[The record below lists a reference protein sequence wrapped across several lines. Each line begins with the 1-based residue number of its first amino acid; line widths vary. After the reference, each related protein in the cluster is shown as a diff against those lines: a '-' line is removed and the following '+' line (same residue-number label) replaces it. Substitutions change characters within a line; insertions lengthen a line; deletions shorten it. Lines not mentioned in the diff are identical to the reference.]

1 VETNSIGDRE
11 MGFETEAF
19 GSMGKNAFYSQPAPF
34 GKVTP
39 RPGGG
44 NMVGGLIKS
53 GMGLLENR
61 YNQKLANQNAASNE
75 AIFNQQIAAARPGST
90 TGTAYGDAIYDE
102 ATNTIKYMPNQASQ
116 GMLGSL
122 YSQQQ
127 GLMDQVSNLDPYSLG
142 QQMYDLKRP
151 AMQLAQDRQTNQ
163 ALERLKAQGMLS
175 SSHGNQLQGQLAQS
189 QLYANNQA
197 LAEDILN
204 AQNMKTANFQQQQ
217 MGGGLIDAINTGQ
230 LNQMNQNI
238 GMGVNVSPSDSIGES
253 YQNVMATKQKQ
264 GSGIADIL
272 GIAGTAMG
280 GPVGGAIGSFV
291 GGLFS

>member
-1 VETNSIGDRE
+1 MARDFYADMAIG
-11 MGFETEAF
+11 M
-19 GSMGKNAFYSQPAPF
+19 
-34 GKVTP
+34 TP
-39 RPGGG
+39 RNQVTASQLQNNNMIGGIIDG
-44 NMVGGLIKS
+44 AIGIGESM
-53 GMGLLENR
+53 
-61 YNQKLANQNAASNE
+61 YNTNLANQNVSNMQG
-75 AIFNQQIAAARPGST
+75 IYDQQIAAARPGST
-90 TGTAYGDAIYDE
+90 TGTAYGDAMYDQ

-127 GLMDQVSNLDPYSLG
+127 GLQNQVSNLDPYSLG

-151 AMQLAQDRQTNQ
+151 AMQLAQNQQTNQ
-163 ALERLKAQGMLS
+163 ALERLQATGMLNS
-175 SSHGNQLQGQLAQS
+175 SSGNQLQGQLAQS

-197 LAEDILN
+197 LADDILN
-204 AQNMKTANFQQQQ
+204 AQTMQNANFQNQQIT
-217 MGGGLIDAINTGQ
+217 GGLIDNINTGQ

-238 GMGVNVSPSDSIGES
+238 GMGKNITPPEGLTTAYSN
-253 YQNVMATKQKQ
+253 QMATKQKQ

-272 GIAGTAMG
+272 GIAGGAIG

>member
-1 VETNSIGDRE
+1 

-19 GSMGKNAFYSQPAPF
+19 GAMGKNAFYSQPKPF
-34 GKVTP
+34 GINAQQTP
-39 RPGGG
+39 GGGG
-44 NMVGGLIKS
+44 NMIGGLINA
-53 GMGLLENR
+53 GIGLGESA
-61 YNQKLANQNAASNE
+61 YNTNLANQNAASNE
-75 AIFNQQIAAARPGST
+75 AIFNQQISAARPGST

-102 ATNTIKYMPNQASQ
+102 ATNTIKYIPNQASQ

-163 ALERLKAQGMLS
+163 ALERLKATGMLNS
-175 SSHGNQLQGQLAQS
+175 TSGNQLQGELAQS

-197 LAEDILN
+197 LADDILN
-204 AQNMKTANFQQQQ
+204 AQTIQNSNFQNQQTV
-217 MGGGLIDAINTGQ
+217 GGLIDAINTGQ
-230 LNQMNQNI
+230 LNQFAQNTN
-238 GMGVNVSPSDSIGES
+238 MGVNVSPSDRIGES
-253 YQNVMATKQKQ
+253 YQNVAATKQKQ

-280 GPVGGAIGSFV
+280 GPVGGAIGTLV

>member
-1 VETNSIGDRE
+1 MAMVGQYGTSGNIGT
-11 MGFETEAF
+11 FN
-19 GSMGKNAFYSQPAPF
+19 KPINAQ
-34 GKVTP
+34 P

-44 NMVGGLIKS
+44 SGNMIGGLINA
-53 GMGLLENR
+53 GIGLGESA
-61 YNQKLANQNAASNE
+61 YNTKLANQNAANNE

-127 GLMDQVSNLDPYSLG
+127 GLMNQISNLDPYSLG

-151 AMQLAQDRQTNQ
+151 AMKLAEDEDKAQLI
-163 ALERLKAQGMLS
+163 ERLNATGMFNS
-175 SSHGNQLQGQLAQS
+175 TSGNQLQGALAQS
-189 QLYANNQA
+189 QGFARNQA
-197 LAEDILN
+197 LSEDILN
-204 AQNMKTANFQQQQ
+204 AQNIENSKFQNQQTV
-217 MGGGLIDAINTGQ
+217 GGLIDAINQGQ
-230 LNQMNQNI
+230 LNQFAQNTN
-238 GMGVNVSPSDSIGES
+238 MGVNVSPSDRIGES
-253 YQNVMATKQKQ
+253 YQNVMATNQKQ

-280 GPVGGAIGSFV
+280 GPVGGALGSFV
-291 GGLFS
+291 SGLFS

>member
-1 VETNSIGDRE
+1 MAIG
-11 MGFETEAF
+11 
-19 GSMGKNAFYSQPAPF
+19 S
-34 GKVTP
+34 TP
-39 RPGGG
+39 RNQVTASQLKNN
-44 NMVGGLIKS
+44 NMIGGLINA
-53 GMGLLENR
+53 GIGLGESA
-61 YNQKLANQNAASNE
+61 YNTKLANQNAANNE
-75 AIFNQQIAAARPGST
+75 AIFNQQIAAARAGST
-90 TGTAYGDAIYDE
+90 TGTAYGDAFYDE

-151 AMQLAQDRQTNQ
+151 AMQLAQDRQTST
-163 ALERLKAQGMLS
+163 ALERLQATGMLGS
-175 SSHGNQLQGQLAQS
+175 TTGNQLQGELAQS
-189 QLYANNQA
+189 QLLANNQA
-197 LAEDILN
+197 LAQDILN

-217 MGGGLIDAINTGQ
+217 IGGGLIDNINTGQ
-230 LNQMNQNI
+230 LNQMSQNI
-238 GMGVNVSPSDSIGES
+238 GMGVKVSPSDRIGES
-253 YQNVMATKQKQ
+253 YQNVMATNQKQ

>member
-1 VETNSIGDRE
+1 MVGQYGLSGNIGN
-11 MGFETEAF
+11 FL
-19 GSMGKNAFYSQPAPF
+19 GKPATSTI
-34 GKVTP
+34 TP
-39 RPGGG
+39 RPSGG
-44 NMVGGLIKS
+44 NMVGGLINA
-53 GMGLLENR
+53 GIGLGESM
-61 YNQKLANQNAASNE
+61 YNTNLANQNAASNE
-75 AIFNQQIAAARPGST
+75 AIFNQQISAARPGST

-127 GLMDQVSNLDPYSLG
+127 GLMNQISNLDPYSLG

-151 AMQLAQDRQTNQ
+151 AMKLAEDEDKAQLI
-163 ALERLKAQGMLS
+163 ERLNATGMFNS
-175 SSHGNQLQGQLAQS
+175 TSGNQLQGALAQS
-189 QLYANNQA
+189 QGFARNQA
-197 LAEDILN
+197 LSEDILN
-204 AQNMKTANFQQQQ
+204 AQNIENSKFQNQQTV
-217 MGGGLIDAINTGQ
+217 GGLIDAINQGQ
-230 LNQMNQNI
+230 LNQFAQNTN
-238 GMGVNVSPSDSIGES
+238 MGVNVSPSDRIGES
-253 YQNVMATKQKQ
+253 YQNVMATNQKQ

>member
-1 VETNSIGDRE
+1 MARNLNADMRIG
-11 MGFETEAF
+11 M
-19 GSMGKNAFYSQPAPF
+19 
-34 GKVTP
+34 TP
-39 RPGGG
+39 RNQVTASQLQNNNMIGGIIDG
-44 NMVGGLIKS
+44 AIGIGESM
-53 GMGLLENR
+53 
-61 YNQKLANQNAASNE
+61 YNTNLANQNVSNMQG
-75 AIFNQQIAAARPGST
+75 IYDQQIAAARPGST
-90 TGTAYGDAIYDE
+90 TGTAYGDAMYDQ

-127 GLMDQVSNLDPYSLG
+127 GLQNQVSNLDPYSLG

-151 AMQLAQDRQTNQ
+151 AMQLAQNQQTNQ
-163 ALERLKAQGMLS
+163 ALERLQATGMLNS
-175 SSHGNQLQGQLAQS
+175 SSGNQLQGQLAQS

-197 LAEDILN
+197 LADDILN
-204 AQNMKTANFQQQQ
+204 AQTMQNANFQNQQIT
-217 MGGGLIDAINTGQ
+217 GGLIDNINTGQ

-238 GMGVNVSPSDSIGES
+238 GMGVNVAPPEGLTTAYSN
-253 YQNVMATKQKQ
+253 QMATKQKQ

-272 GIAGTAMG
+272 GIAGGAIG

>member
-1 VETNSIGDRE
+1 MVGQYGTSGNIGT
-11 MGFETEAF
+11 FN
-19 GSMGKNAFYSQPAPF
+19 KPINAQ
-34 GKVTP
+34 P

-44 NMVGGLIKS
+44 SGNMIGGLINA
-53 GMGLLENR
+53 GIGLGESLYGN
-61 YNQKLANQNAASNE
+61 KLANQQSANNE

-90 TGTAYGDAIYDE
+90 TGTAYGDAFYDE

-151 AMQLAQDRQTNQ
+151 AMQLAQDRQTNRE
-163 ALERLKAQGMLS
+163 LERLQATGMLNS
-175 SSHGNQLQGQLAQS
+175 TSGNQLQGELAQS

-197 LAEDILN
+197 LADDILN
-204 AQNMKTANFQQQQ
+204 AQTIQNSNFQNQQTV
-217 MGGGLIDAINTGQ
+217 GGLIDAINTGQ
-230 LNQMNQNI
+230 LNQIKQNI
-238 GMGVNVSPSDSIGES
+238 GMGVNVTPSSALGKS
-253 YQNVMATKQKQ
+253 YQNETNTKAQS
-264 GSGIADIL
+264 GSALGDIL
-272 GIAGTAMG
+272 GI
-280 GPVGGAIGSFV
+280 GAKFLT

>member
-1 VETNSIGDRE
+1 MAMVGQYGLGGDIS
-11 MGFETEAF
+11 TL
-19 GSMGKNAFYSQPAPF
+19 KKPINAQQ
-34 GKVTP
+34 TP
-39 RPGGG
+39 GGGG
-44 NMVGGLIKS
+44 NMIGGLINA
-53 GMGLLENR
+53 GIGLGESM
-61 YNQKLANQNAASNE
+61 YNTNLANQNAANNE
-75 AIFNQQIAAARPGST
+75 AIFNQQISAARPGST

-163 ALERLKAQGMLS
+163 ALERLKATGMLNS
-175 SSHGNQLQGQLAQS
+175 TSGNQLQGELAQS
-189 QLYANNQA
+189 QLLANNQA

-204 AQNMKTANFQQQQ
+204 AQNIQNSNFQNQQTV
-217 MGGGLIDAINTGQ
+217 GGLIDAINTGQ
-230 LNQMNQNI
+230 LNQFAQNTN
-238 GMGVNVSPSDSIGES
+238 MGVNVSPSDRIGES
-253 YQNVMATKQKQ
+253 YQNVAATKQKQ

>member
-1 VETNSIGDRE
+1 MARNLYAD
-11 MGFETEAF
+11 MGVGMNPNNQTTAKQL
-19 GSMGKNAFYSQPAPF
+19 KNQS
-34 GKVTP
+34 
-39 RPGGG
+39 
-44 NMVGGLIKS
+44 MVGGLINA
-53 GMGLLENR
+53 GIGLGESA
-61 YNQKLANQNAASNE
+61 YNTNLANQNAASNE

-90 TGTAYGDAIYDE
+90 TGSAYGDAIYNQD
-102 ATNTIKYMPNQASQ
+102 TNTINYTPNESMQ

-127 GLMDQVSNLDPYSLG
+127 ALQNQVSDLNPYSLG

-163 ALERLKAQGMLS
+163 ALERLTAQGMLT
-175 SSHGNQLQGQLAQS
+175 SSHGNQLQGGLAQN
-189 QLYANNQA
+189 QYMANQQA
-197 LAEDILN
+197 LSEDILN

-217 MGGGLIDAINTGQ
+217 ITGGLIDNINTGQ
-230 LNQMNQNI
+230 LNQMGQNI
-238 GMGVNVSPSDSIGES
+238 AMGANVSPSDRIGES
-253 YQNVMATKQKQ
+253 YQNIAATKQKQ

-272 GIAGTAMG
+272 GIAGGAIG

>member
-1 VETNSIGDRE
+1 MVGQYGLGGDIS
-11 MGFETEAF
+11 TL
-19 GSMGKNAFYSQPAPF
+19 KKPINAQQ
-34 GKVTP
+34 TP
-39 RPGGG
+39 GGGG
-44 NMVGGLIKS
+44 NMIGGLINA
-53 GMGLLENR
+53 GIGLGESM
-61 YNQKLANQNAASNE
+61 YNTNLANQNAANNE
-75 AIFNQQIAAARPGST
+75 AIFNQQISAARPGST

-163 ALERLKAQGMLS
+163 ALERLKATGMLNS
-175 SSHGNQLQGQLAQS
+175 TSGNQLQGELAQS
-189 QLYANNQA
+189 QLLANNQA

-204 AQNMKTANFQQQQ
+204 AQNIQNSNFQNQQTV
-217 MGGGLIDAINTGQ
+217 GGLIDAINTGQ
-230 LNQMNQNI
+230 LNQFAQNTN
-238 GMGVNVSPSDSIGES
+238 MGVNVSPSDRIGES
-253 YQNVMATKQKQ
+253 YQNVAATKQKQ

>member
-1 VETNSIGDRE
+1 MHIPGHASSGMKFRPDESGIGNAQQYLSKPNS
-11 MGFETEAF
+11 
-19 GSMGKNAFYSQPAPF
+19 
-34 GKVTP
+34 
-39 RPGGG
+39 
-44 NMVGGLIKS
+44 MVGGLINS
-53 GMGLLENR
+53 GIGLLENN
-61 YNQKLANQNAASNE
+61 YNQNLANQNVNNMQG
-75 AIFNQQIAAARPGST
+75 IYDQQIAAARPGST
-90 TGTAYGDAIYDE
+90 TGSAYGDAIYNQN
-102 ATNTIKYMPNQASQ
+102 TNTINYTPNESMQ

-127 GLMDQVSNLDPYSLG
+127 ALQNQVSDLDPYSLG

-163 ALERLKAQGMLS
+163 EIERLQARGMLNS
-175 SSHGNQLQGQLAQS
+175 TSGNQLQGELAQS

-197 LAEDILN
+197 LSNDILN
-204 AQNMKTANFQQQQ
+204 AQTMQNSNFQNQQTV
-217 MGGGLIDAINTGQ
+217 GGLIDNINTGQ

-238 GMGVNVSPSDSIGES
+238 AMGANITPPQGLTTA
-253 YQNVMATKQKQ
+253 YTNQMATNQKQ

-272 GIAGTAMG
+272 GIAGTAIG

>member
-1 VETNSIGDRE
+1 MARNLNADMRIG
-11 MGFETEAF
+11 M
-19 GSMGKNAFYSQPAPF
+19 
-34 GKVTP
+34 TP
-39 RPGGG
+39 RNQVTASQLQNNNMIGGIIDG
-44 NMVGGLIKS
+44 AIGIGESM
-53 GMGLLENR
+53 
-61 YNQKLANQNAASNE
+61 YNTNLANQNVSNMQS
-75 AIFNQQIAAARPGST
+75 IYDQQIAAARPGST
-90 TGTAYGDAIYDE
+90 TGTAYGDAMYDQ

-127 GLMDQVSNLDPYSLG
+127 GLQNQVSNLDPYSLG

-151 AMQLAQDRQTNQ
+151 AMQLAQNQQTNQ
-163 ALERLKAQGMLS
+163 ALERLQATGMLNS
-175 SSHGNQLQGQLAQS
+175 SSGNQLQGQLAQS

-197 LAEDILN
+197 LADDILN
-204 AQNMKTANFQQQQ
+204 AQTMQNANFQNQQIT
-217 MGGGLIDAINTGQ
+217 GGLIDNINTGQ
-230 LNQMNQNI
+230 LNQINQNI
-238 GMGVNVSPSDSIGES
+238 GMGKNITPPEGLTTAYSN
-253 YQNVMATKQKQ
+253 QMATKQKQ

>member
-1 VETNSIGDRE
+1 MVGQYGLGGDK
-11 MGFETEAF
+11 GNFL
-19 GSMGKNAFYSQPAPF
+19 GKPATSTI
-34 GKVTP
+34 TP

-44 NMVGGLIKS
+44 NMVGGLINA
-53 GMGLLENR
+53 GIGLGESM
-61 YNQKLANQNAASNE
+61 YNTNLANQNAANNE
-75 AIFNQQIAAARPGST
+75 AIFNQQISAARPGST

-102 ATNTIKYMPNQASQ
+102 ATNTIKYIPNQASQ

-151 AMQLAQDRQTNQ
+151 AMKLAEDEDKAQLI
-163 ALERLKAQGMLS
+163 ERLKATGMFNS
-175 SSHGNQLQGQLAQS
+175 TSGNQLQGALAQS
-189 QLYANNQA
+189 QGLNRNQV

-217 MGGGLIDAINTGQ
+217 IGGGLIDNINTGQ
-230 LNQMNQNI
+230 LNQMGQNI
-238 GMGVNVSPSDSIGES
+238 DMGVKVSPSDRIGES
-253 YQNVMATKQKQ
+253 YQNVMATNQKQ

-291 GGLFS
+291 SGLFS